1 MEMFGQ
7 LDAGLL
13 NNQKGKNN
21 ARNSCLDCI
30 FALIGRFC
38 GCRYIYSNNYAL
50 GGQMKVTL
58 EFDNIEDAKRAIH
71 AADAWIA
78 LSEISELLRSQRK
91 HDVPMEQTLIC
102 IQEIVQDTMPLIY
115 S

>member
-1 MEMFGQ
+1 M
-7 LDAGLL
+7 L
-13 NNQKGKNN
+13 NRRNHV
-21 ARNSCLDCI
+21 RNSFVGSVLNYVW
-30 FALIGRFC
+30 RSSRH
-38 GCRYIYSNNYAL
+38 RYICSNLYAV
-50 GGQMKVTL
+50 GGKMKVTL
-58 EFDNIEDAKRAIH
+58 EFEDIEDAKRAIH

-91 HDVPMEQTLIC
+91 HDTPMEQTLIC

>member
-1 MEMFGQ
+1 MESRGQ
-7 LDAGLL
+7 LDVGLL
-13 NNQKGKNN
+13 NNLKGKNN
-21 ARNSCLDCI
+21 ARKYLDLLCTSI
-30 FALIGRFC
+30 FGCDAWC
-38 GCRYIYSNNYAL
+38 GHDSRTYLHEYRR
-50 GGQMKVTL
+50 MKVTL
-58 EFDNIEDAKRAIH
+58 EFDELEDAKRAIH
-71 AADAWIA
+71 GSDAWIA

>member
-1 MEMFGQ
+1 
-7 LDAGLL
+7 
-13 NNQKGKNN
+13 
-21 ARNSCLDCI
+21 
-30 FALIGRFC
+30 
-38 GCRYIYSNNYAL
+38 
-50 GGQMKVTL
+50 MKITI
-58 EFDNIEDAKRAIH
+58 EFEDAIEAKQAIH

-91 HDVPMEQTLIC
+91 HDIPVEQTLVC

>member
-1 MEMFGQ
+1 
-7 LDAGLL
+7 
-13 NNQKGKNN
+13 
-21 ARNSCLDCI
+21 
-30 FALIGRFC
+30 
-38 GCRYIYSNNYAL
+38 
-50 GGQMKVTL
+50 MKVTL
-58 EFDNIEDAKRAIH
+58 EFEDLEDAKRAIH

-91 HDVPMEQTLIC
+91 HDIPEEQTLAC

>member
-1 MEMFGQ
+1 M
-7 LDAGLL
+7 L
-13 NNQKGKNN
+13 NRRNHV
-21 ARNSCLDCI
+21 RNSFVGCVFNYVWRNSHHRYFCSNLYV
-30 FALIGRFC
+30 IG
-38 GCRYIYSNNYAL
+38 GK
-50 GGQMKVTL
+50 MKVTL
-58 EFDNIEDAKRAIH
+58 EFEDIEDAKRAIH

-91 HDVPMEQTLIC
+91 HETPMEQTLVC